1 MPEVAVA
8 ILARDPLRAK
18 SRLAP
23 DLLPP
28 SRALLARAMF
38 EDVLDAACGSGA
50 GRVLVV
56 SESAVLC
63 ALAEARGAAAL
74 MTPARG
80 TNAAAEAARAAL
92 AAGDHGVLIL
102 HADLPCARPAD
113 LAALLRARGIVIV
126 PDRRR
131 AGTNALLLPAGSA
144 LRPRFGPGSFAR
156 HVAAARATGEPWR
169 AAVVPRLALDIDT
182 TADLRA
188 LRRAGLG
195 VGVATRAALSAIA
208 AG

>member
-23 DLLPP
+23 DLPP
-28 SRALLARAMF
+28 ASRALLARAMF
-38 EDVLDAACGSGA
+38 EDLLDAACAAGGA
-50 GRVLVV
+50 RVLVV

-63 ALAEARGAAAL
+63 ALAEERGAAAL

-80 TNAAAEAARAAL
+80 TNAAAESARSAL
-92 AAGDHGVLIL
+92 SARDHGVLIL
-102 HADLPCARPAD
+102 PADLPCARPAD
-113 LAALLRARGIVIV
+113 VASLLRAQGIVIV

-131 AGTNALLLPAGSA
+131 GGTNALLVPAGSA

-156 HVAAARATGEPWR
+156 HIAAARATGEPWR

-182 TADLRA
+182 AADLRA
-188 LRRAGLG
+188 LRRAGQRIG
-195 VGVATRAALSAIA
+195 TATRAALHAIA

>member
-23 DLLPP
+23 DLAPA

-50 GRVLVV
+50 TQVLVV

-63 ALAEARGAAAL
+63 ALAEERGAAAL
-74 MTPARG
+74 MTPAHG
-80 TNAAAEAARAAL
+80 TNAGAERARSAL
-92 AAGDHGVLIL
+92 SARGQGVLIL

-113 LAALLRARGIVIV
+113 ISALLRAHGIVIV

-131 AGTNALLLPAGSA
+131 AGTNALLVPAGSA
-144 LRPRFGPGSFAR
+144 QRTMFGPGSFAR

-169 AAVVPRLALDIDT
+169 ASVMPRLALDIDT

-188 LRRAGLG
+188 LRRAGQRIG
-195 VGVATRAALSAIA
+195 TATRTALHAIA

>member
-1 MPEVAVA
+1 MPELVVA

-23 DLLPP
+23 DLPP
-28 SRALLARAMF
+28 ASRALLARAMF
-38 EDVLDAACGSGA
+38 EDLLDAACAAGGA
-50 GRVLVV
+50 QVLVV

-63 ALAEARGAAAL
+63 ALAEERGATAL
-74 MTPARG
+74 MRPARG
-80 TNAAAEAARAAL
+80 TNAAAESARSAL
-92 AAGDHGVLIL
+92 SARGQGVLIL

-113 LAALLRARGIVIV
+113 VAALLRAQGIVIV

-131 AGTNALLLPAGSA
+131 AGTNALLVPAGSA

-169 AAVVPRLALDIDT
+169 AAVLPRLALDIDT

-188 LRRAGLG
+188 LRRAGQRIG
-195 VGVATRAALSAIA
+195 TATRAALHEIG

>member
-1 MPEVAVA
+1 MPEVAIA

-23 DLLPP
+23 DLAPP
-28 SRALLARAMF
+28 ARALLARAMF

-50 GRVLVV
+50 ARVLVV
-56 SESAVLC
+56 SDSPAIRF
-63 ALAEARGAAAL
+63 LAEARGATAL
-74 MTPARG
+74 VAPARG
-80 TNAAAEAARAAL
+80 TNAAAETARAAL
-92 AAGDHGVLIL
+92 AAGGQGVLIL
-102 HADLPCARPAD
+102 HADLPCARPSD
-113 LAALLRARGIVIV
+113 VAALLRARGIVIV
-126 PDRRR
+126 SDRWR

-169 AAVVPRLALDIDT
+169 ATVVPRLAFDIDT

-188 LRRAGLG
+188 LRRAGHRIG
-195 VGVATRAALSAIA
+195 KATGAALRAIA

>member
-23 DLLPP
+23 DLSPA

-50 GRVLVV
+50 AHVLVV
-56 SESAVLC
+56 TESAVLC
-63 ALAEARGAAAL
+63 ALAEERGATAL

-80 TNAAAEAARAAL
+80 TNAAAEAARVAL
-92 AAGDHGVLIL
+92 AAGGRGALIL

-113 LAALLRARGIVIV
+113 VAALLRARGIVIV

-131 AGTNALLLPAGSA
+131 TGTNALLLPAGSA

-169 AAVVPRLALDIDT
+169 AAVAPRLALDIDT
-182 TADLRA
+182 IADLRT
-188 LRRAGLG
+188 LRRAGQR
-195 VGVATRAALSAIA
+195 VGTATRAALHAIA

>member
-23 DLLPP
+23 HLPPP

-63 ALAEARGAAAL
+63 ALAEERGAAVL

-92 AAGDHGVLIL
+92 GAGGQGVLIL

-113 LAALLRARGIVIV
+113 VASLLRARGVVIV

-131 AGTNALLLPAGSA
+131 AGTNALLVPAGSA
-144 LRPRFGPGSFAR
+144 LRPRFGPRSFAR

-169 AAVVPRLALDIDT
+169 SAAVPRLALDIDT

-188 LRRAGLG
+188 LRRAEHRIGR
-195 VGVATRAALSAIA
+195 ATRAALRAI
-208 AG
+208 G

>member
-1 MPEVAVA
+1 MAEAAVA

-23 DLLPP
+23 DLPP
-28 SRALLARAMF
+28 PARALLARAMF
-38 EDVLDAACGSGA
+38 EDVLDATCGSGA
-50 GRVLVV
+50 ALVLVV
-56 SESAVLC
+56 SESAELC
-63 ALAEARGAAAL
+63 AMAESRGAAAL
-74 MTPARG
+74 MVPARG
-80 TNAAAEAARAAL
+80 TNAAAESARSAL
-92 AAGDHGVLIL
+92 AAHGHGALIL

-113 LAALLRARGIVIV
+113 IAALLRARGIVIV

-131 AGTNALLLPAGSA
+131 TGTNALLLPAGSA
-144 LRPRFGPGSFAR
+144 LRPRFGSGSFAR

-169 AAVVPRLALDIDT
+169 ATVVPRLALDIDT

-188 LRRAGLG
+188 LRRAGHRIG
-195 VGVATRAALSAIA
+195 TATRAALSAIA

>member
-23 DLLPP
+23 DLPP
-28 SRALLARAMF
+28 LSRALLARAMF

-50 GRVLVV
+50 AQVLVV
-56 SESAVLC
+56 TESAVLG

-74 MTPARG
+74 MVPARG
-80 TNAAAEAARAAL
+80 TNAAAESARRAL
-92 AAGDHGVLIL
+92 AADGRGALIL
-102 HADLPCARPAD
+102 HADLPCVRPSD
-113 LAALLRARGIVIV
+113 VAALLRARGIVIV

-131 AGTNALLLPAGSA
+131 AGTNALLVPAGSA

-156 HVAAARATGEPWR
+156 HVATARATGEPWR
-169 AAVVPRLALDIDT
+169 ATVVPRLALDIDT
-182 TADLRA
+182 TDDLDA
-188 LRRAGLG
+188 LQRAGHRIG
-195 VGVATRAALSAIA
+195 TATRAALHAIA

>member
-8 ILARDPLRAK
+8 IIARDPLRAK

-23 DLLPP
+23 DLPTAA
-28 SRALLARAMF
+28 RALLARAMF

-50 GRVLVV
+50 AHVLVV
-56 SESAVLC
+56 TESTVLR

-80 TNAAAEAARAAL
+80 TNAAAESARSAL
-92 AAGDHGVLIL
+92 AADGDGVLIL
-102 HADLPCARPAD
+102 HADLPCARSAD
-113 LAALLRARGIVIV
+113 VAALLRARGIVVV

-131 AGTNALLLPAGSA
+131 AGTNALLLPAVSA
-144 LRPRFGPGSFAR
+144 LRPLFGTGSFAR

-182 TADLRA
+182 MADLRA
-188 LRRAGLG
+188 LRHAGRRIG
-195 VGVATRAALSAIA
+195 TATRAALQEIA
-208 AG
+208 AE

>member
-1 MPEVAVA
+1 MAEVAVA

-23 DLLPP
+23 DLTPP
-28 SRALLARAMF
+28 ARALLARAMF

-50 GRVLVV
+50 ARVLVV

-63 ALAEARGAAAL
+63 VLAAARGAAVLAA
-74 MTPARG
+74 PARG

-92 AAGDHGVLIL
+92 AADGQGALIL
-102 HADLPCARPAD
+102 HADLPCARPSDVAT
-113 LAALLRARGIVIV
+113 LLRARGIVIV
-126 PDRRR
+126 PDRRCS
-131 AGTNALLLPAGSA
+131 GTNALLLPAGST

-169 AAVVPRLALDIDT
+169 ATVVPRLALDIDT

-188 LRRAGLG
+188 LRRAGHRIG
-195 VGVATRAALSAIA
+195 TATRAALRAIA
-208 AG
+208 AA